1 MSCWCTT
8 NDKEKT
14 KAIKDAT
21 IKIGTLNA
29 DIEKYAGASGVLNT
43 DIAQLQA
50 EIQKNQEALDTA
62 TALREK
68 QLAEFTEEEKDMMAS
83 IASVGSALNTLG
95 KHHGASSFVQS
106 SVYDGDAVGIM
117 T

>member
-50 EIQKNQEALDTA
+50 EIQKNQEALDSA

-68 QLAEFTEEEKDMMAS
+68 QLAEFTEEEKDMLGS
-83 IASVGSALNTLG
+83 ISSLGNAVTVLG
-95 KHHGASSFVQS
+95 KHKSA
-106 SVYDGDAVGIM
+106 
-117 T
+117 